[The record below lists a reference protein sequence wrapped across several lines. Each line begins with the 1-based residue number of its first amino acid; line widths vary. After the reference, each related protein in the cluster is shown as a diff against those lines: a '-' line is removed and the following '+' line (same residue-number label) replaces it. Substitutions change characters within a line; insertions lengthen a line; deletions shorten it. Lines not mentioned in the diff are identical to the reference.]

1 MQTLIVVRHAKAE
14 SSHLHE
20 RDFDRPLTWQ
30 GAEDA
35 KAAAAKL
42 VERSPRIPS
51 IVASPSARTRATAEI
66 IAMAYGLQAEVVRFD
81 ERIYDA
87 SLETLQR
94 IVSELDALDG
104 AVVLVGHNPGV
115 LELCYVL
122 TSGRVTSMST
132 SAVVEIPMV

>member
-35 KAAAAKL
+35 KTAAARL
-42 VERSPRIPS
+42 VERSPQIPS

-66 IAMAYGLQAEVVRFD
+66 IAMAYGLQAEAIRFD

-94 IVSELDALDG
+94 IVSEFDALDG
-104 AVVLVGHNPGV
+104 TVVLVGHNPGV

-132 SAVVEIPMV
+132 SAIVEIPMV

>member
-42 VERSPRIPS
+42 VERSPQIPS

>member
-1 MQTLIVVRHAKAE
+1 
-14 SSHLHE
+14 
-20 RDFDRPLTWQ
+20 
-30 GAEDA
+30 
-35 KAAAAKL
+35 
-42 VERSPRIPS
+42 
-51 IVASPSARTRATAEI
+51 
-66 IAMAYGLQAEVVRFD
+66 MAYGLQAEVVRFD

>member
-42 VERSPRIPS
+42 VERSPQIPS

-122 TSGRVTSMST
+122 TSGRVASMST

>member
-42 VERSPRIPS
+42 VERSPQIPS

-66 IAMAYGLQAEVVRFD
+66 IAMAYGLQAEAIRFD

-104 AVVLVGHNPGV
+104 AVLLVGHNPGV

-132 SAVVEIPMV
+132 SAIVEIPMV

>member
-35 KAAAAKL
+35 KTAAARL
-42 VERSPRIPS
+42 VERSPQIPS

-66 IAMAYGLQAEVVRFD
+66 IAMAYGLQAEAIRFD

-94 IVSELDALDG
+94 IVSEFDALDG
-104 AVVLVGHNPGV
+104 TVVLVGHNPGV

-132 SAVVEIPMV
+132 CAIVEIPMV